1 MLGVML
7 GRLLKKFKGRYQAHP
22 YGYWQREFPIARSLD
37 LSLIEFILDH
47 EKLEEN
53 PLMHEEGIKEIGR
66 ISSESGV
73 LVKSVCADNFMQT
86 RLHDADEKLAQ
97 KSVALLMR
105 VLKNLKAL
113 QVTDVVLPCVDEA
126 RFRNQKAI
134 DRFVERARDPLDL
147 AVDLE
152 INLALETDLAP
163 RPFAGLLERL
173 NCSRATVNYDI
184 GNSAANGYC
193 VDSEFDAYGTQIT
206 NVHLKDRKVSGP
218 SVRLG
223 LGDADFATVFERLVK
238 LCYRGPLI
246 MQAYRDDDGLAV
258 FQEQL
263 KWAKP
268 FVNGLLR

>member
-1 MLGVML
+1 MFGVMQ
-7 GRLLKKFKGRYQAHP
+7 GRLLEKYKGRYQAHP
-22 YGYWQREFPIARSLD
+22 CGYWQREFHIAERLD
-37 LSLIEFILDH
+37 LCLIEFILDH
-47 EKLEEN
+47 EELEEN
-53 PLMHEEGIKEIGR
+53 PLMHKNGIREIRR
-66 ISSESGV
+66 ISNETGV
-73 LVKSVCADNFMQT
+73 LVKSVCADNFMRT
-86 RLHDADEKLAQ
+86 PLHDPNEKLAQ
-97 KSVALLMR
+97 KSVALLIR

-113 QVTDVVLPCVDEA
+113 QVTDVVLPCVDDA

-163 RPFAGLLERL
+163 RPFASLIERL

-193 VDSEFDAYGTQIT
+193 VDSEFDAYGSRIT
-206 NVHLKDRKVSGP
+206 NVHLKDRKLSGS
-218 SVRLG
+218 SVLLG
-223 LGDADFATVFERLVK
+223 SGDADFPTVFTRLRK

-246 MQAYRDDDGLAV
+246 MQAYRDDEGLAV

-263 KWAKP
+263 EWANP
-268 FVNGLLR
+268 FVNSLLR